1 RANSKEASKMALGFK
16 YFYYLIGAMIL
27 LSPLGLLASGT
38 AWGEWDPSELLSNMH
53 NEHLGSTLPT
63 GMAHGMNFN
72 ALFGDYTVPGTTISL
87 GYILS
92 AITAVLV
99 FLVLGKILMAVGKSN
114 EHAN

>member
-1 RANSKEASKMALGFK
+1 
-16 YFYYLIGAMIL
+16 
-27 LSPLGLLASGT
+27 
-38 AWGEWDPSELLSNMH
+38 
-53 NEHLGSTLPT
+53 
-63 GMAHGMNFN
+63 MAHGMNFN

>member
-1 RANSKEASKMALGFK
+1 MVLLGENGIQVS
-16 YFYYLIGAMIL
+16 YSA
-27 LSPLGLLASGT
+27 T
-38 AWGEWDPSELLSNMH
+38 C